1 MNTRLPTVKR
11 SSARRAAAAAADRG
25 ERPDRKQAILLAA
38 EKLFAQHGYHAV
50 SIRQIA
56 DEAGVP
62 LALVGYYYGPKN
74 ELFHAIFAH
83 WNHTIEERLAE
94 LAAVNVDPADA
105 RTLPR
110 IIEAFTGP
118 VLALRASAE
127 GEYYA
132 LLVARELYLVNEE
145 ADLVLRSYFDPLA
158 HAFIDALH
166 RALPHATRG
175 QVAWGYQFALGA
187 LLHHLIDTRV
197 ERLSRGENRA
207 ADPAAGAAAGELHRR
222 RPARGAA
229 AAQETTRTEN
239 HPTETS
245 LMERRTLLFSALG
258 AACSRRALPARAQ
271 APTKIVFGYTAVT
284 DFASVFVAQRG
295 GLFQEA
301 QPRRR
306 AQVHSAELDH
316 PVGAAVR
323 FAADRRADALGVP
336 AGGGRRARPRAGGRR
351 RRSPPRPSPASAWWR
366 APARASSRR
375 RTASARRS
383 ACRASARS
391 CT

>member
-1 MNTRLPTVKR
+1 MNTRLPALKP
-11 SSARRAAAAAADRG
+11 RRAAAAAADTG

-74 ELFHAIFAH
+74 ELFRAIFAH
-83 WNHTIEERLAE
+83 WSHTIEERLAE

-175 QVAWGYQFALGA
+175 EVAWGYQFALGA
-187 LLHHLIDTRV
+187 LLHHLVDVRV

-207 ADPAAGAAAGELHRR
+207 SDPAAGA
-222 RPARGAA
+222 
-229 AAQETTRTEN
+229 
-239 HPTETS
+239 
-245 LMERRTLLFSALG
+245 LLVNFIVGGLRA
-258 AACSRRALPARAQ
+258 ALP
-271 APTKIVFGYTAVT
+271 
-284 DFASVFVAQRG
+284 
-295 GLFQEA
+295 
-301 QPRRR
+301 
-306 AQVHSAELDH
+306 
-316 PVGAAVR
+316 
-323 FAADRRADALGVP
+323 
-336 AGGGRRARPRAGGRR
+336 RPK
-351 RRSPPRPSPASAWWR
+351 PSP
-366 APARASSRR
+366 SRTTSR
-375 RTASARRS
+375 KQA
-383 ACRASARS
+383 
-391 CT
+391 